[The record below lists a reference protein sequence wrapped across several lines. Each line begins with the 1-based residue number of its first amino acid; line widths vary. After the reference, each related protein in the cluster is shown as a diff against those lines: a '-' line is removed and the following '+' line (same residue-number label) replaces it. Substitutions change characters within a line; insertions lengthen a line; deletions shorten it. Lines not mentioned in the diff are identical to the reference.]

1 MKTLRTAM
9 DAYITMRRGFG
20 YKLRNLEKRLADFV
34 HFMEQHGT
42 SVITSK
48 LALEWATSLPDR
60 QASWTIRLSD
70 VRGFA
75 RYLSSF
81 EPRTEVPPTGLLK
94 DLSRATPYLYTDAEI
109 RKLLETALQLPPVH
123 GLRRWTYHCLFGL
136 LVVSGLRIGEALM
149 LERGHVDLAE
159 GVLKVANA
167 KFGKSRLVP
176 IHETTRQVL
185 TDYARRRDSLLS
197 PPRSSYF
204 FVAEQGGR
212 LHLQHVH
219 QVFWKLSRQI
229 GLRGPKDHTGPRI
242 HDFRHRFAVE
252 TLTSCYRAGHNAAL
266 LLPVLSTYLGHSNV
280 RDTYW
285 YLSASP
291 ALLQQAA
298 QKLETQ
304 WGREP

>member
-9 DAYITMRRGFG
+9 EAYITMRRGFG
-20 YKLRNLEKRLADFV
+20 YKLRDLEKRLADFV

-42 SVITSK
+42 TLITSK

-60 QASWTIRLSD
+60 YASWTIRLSD

-75 RYLSSF
+75 RYLASI
-81 EPRTEVPPTGLLK
+81 EPRTEIPPTGLLNG
-94 DLSRATPYLYTDAEI
+94 LSRATPYLYTHAEI
-109 RKLLETALQLPPVH
+109 EKLLEAALQLSPVH
-123 GLRRWTYHCLFGL
+123 GLRRWTHYCLFGL
-136 LVVSGLRIGEALM
+136 LAVSGLRVGEALM
-149 LERGHVDLAE
+149 LDRENVDLDE
-159 GVLKVANA
+159 GVIKVVNA

-185 TDYARRRDSLLS
+185 TDYARRRDGLLW
-197 PPRSSYF
+197 PPRSSFF
-204 FVAEQGGR
+204 FVAEKGGR
-212 LHLQHVH
+212 LYLQHVH

-242 HDFRHRFAVE
+242 HDLRHRFAVE
-252 TLTSCYRAGHNAAL
+252 ALTSCYRTGHDASL
-266 LLPVLSTYLGHSNV
+266 LLPVLSTYLGHSCV

-298 QKLETQ
+298 QKLEIQ
-304 WGREP
+304 WGRQP